1 VAAAAEACA
10 GVAGQV
16 ANISGGICRR
26 GARIVDRAAL
36 LVQ

>member
-1 VAAAAEACA
+1 
-10 GVAGQV
+10 VAGQV

-36 LVQ
+36 LVK